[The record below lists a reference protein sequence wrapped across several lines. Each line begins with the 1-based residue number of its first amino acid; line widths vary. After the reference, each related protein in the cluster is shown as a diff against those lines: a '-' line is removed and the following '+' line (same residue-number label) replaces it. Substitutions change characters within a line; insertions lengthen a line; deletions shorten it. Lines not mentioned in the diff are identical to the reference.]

1 MSSEEDA
8 SKFWPPD
15 DWADEARDVV
25 DDKERAAANAANVVR
40 RREEQERRWR
50 EEQVRRELARRE
62 LTKEEIAER
71 VKQSVKEW
79 ERHRFEEEL
88 AARRA
93 SADRLGFALAEKQHT
108 DWGEVAAPNDAGHTA
123 GGTRPHFPPTNTT
136 GDIFPTLTS
145 LPPASYTG
153 IDHTRKIIEKLFA
166 LVPRTYLDRVE
177 REAAARCV
185 RACVAGVWF
194 VVRCWR
200 WCWRHWGACCLLTLV
215 PGGLVPHPCLVSV
228 WRT

>member
-93 SADRLGFALAEKQHT
+93 SADRLGFALAEKYFGAIPARKTPAAPDFKEGLNTQEKRIQQS
-108 DWGEVAAPNDAGHTA
+108 DGGEVAAPNDAGHTA

-145 LPPASYTG
+145 LPPASNTG
-153 IDHTRKIIEKLFA
+153 VDHTRKIIEKLFA

-185 RACVAGVWF
+185 RGCARACLREHMLA
-194 VVRCWR
+194 
-200 WCWRHWGACCLLTLV
+200 
-215 PGGLVPHPCLVSV
+215 
-228 WRT
+228 